1 MPSKFA
7 DGIIL
12 RWQNFHYTPSPA
24 TAMAYVIFNELF
36 VAGKAMEINMIFF
49 VLVLLLLIFNKMEI
63 SKPGEFNKDYI
74 SPDGTLAVKGI
85 FVALILLSHG
95 KGYIELGGIY
105 DEPYIA
111 MQNHLNQMVVAMFL
125 FYSGFGMMESMKK
138 KQFAYVQSVATKR
151 FPNLLLNYD
160 LAVLLFFVL
169 GYIIGRPYTAKQL
182 LIALTAWEG
191 IGNSSWYIFAI
202 LVMYIAVMIAFLPK
216 KFNQS
221 KALEIVSI
229 VVLTALSIAVVWGLK
244 KVGRPGFCYN
254 TIILF
259 PLGFWY
265 SYFKNT
271 IERLLM
277 KNDIIYSCT
286 LAVVVIAYIL
296 AFMHR
301 WDRLLIFEIWA
312 MLFCALMILLT
323 MKISLQ
329 NEVLKFLGK
338 HIFSIYIL
346 QRIPMI
352 FLDHYGVSDRHK
364 YIFLIASFALT
375 TAMAVVFEFVTGKIS
390 SAIWKPKKKLN

>member
-1 MPSKFA
+1 
-7 DGIIL
+7 
-12 RWQNFHYTPSPA
+12 
-24 TAMAYVIFNELF
+24 
-36 VAGKAMEINMIFF
+36 MIFF
-49 VLVLLLLIFNKMEI
+49 VLILLLLIFNKMEI

-74 SPDGTLAVKGI
+74 SPDGTLAIKGI

-95 KGYIELGGIY
+95 KSYLELGGAY

-125 FYSGFGMMESMKK
+125 FYSGFGMMESLKK

-160 LAVLLFFVL
+160 LAVMLFFIL
-169 GYIIGRPYTAKQL
+169 GFIIGQPYTIKQF
-182 LIALTAWEG
+182 LIALTSWEG

-216 KFNQS
+216 KFSQS
-221 KALEIVSI
+221 KAVELVSI
-229 VVLTALSIAVVWGLK
+229 IILTALSIAVVWGMK
-244 KVGRPGFCYN
+244 KIERPDYSYN

-271 IERLLM
+271 IEKLLM

-286 LAVVVIAYIL
+286 LAVVVVAYFL
-296 AFMHR
+296 AYMHR
-301 WDRLLIFEIWA
+301 WDRFLIYEIWA
-312 MLFCALMILLT
+312 ILFCTLVILLT

-364 YIFLIASFALT
+364 YVFLVASFALT
-375 TAMAVVFEFVTGKIS
+375 TAIAVAFDFVTGKLS

>member
-1 MPSKFA
+1 
-7 DGIIL
+7 
-12 RWQNFHYTPSPA
+12 
-24 TAMAYVIFNELF
+24 
-36 VAGKAMEINMIFF
+36 MIFF
-49 VLVLLLLIFNKMEI
+49 VLILLLLIFNKMDI

-95 KGYIELGGIY
+95 KGYLTLGGAY

-111 MQNHLNQMVVAMFL
+111 LQNHLNQMVVAMFL
-125 FYSGFGMMESMKK
+125 FYSGYGMMESMKK
-138 KQFAYVQSVATKR
+138 KQFGYVKSIAVKR

-169 GYIIGRPYTAKQL
+169 GYIIGEPQTVKSL
-182 LIALTAWEG
+182 LVALTAWNG

-202 LVMYIAVMIAFLPK
+202 LAMYVATMIAFLPK
-216 KFNQS
+216 KLSES
-221 KALEIVSI
+221 KAVEFVSLI
-229 VVLTALSIAVVWGLK
+229 VLTALGIELVWALK
-244 KVGRPGFCYN
+244 EVGKPSFFYN

-271 IERLLM
+271 IEKVLM
-277 KNDIIYSCT
+277 KNDVIYSVFLA
-286 LAVVVIAYIL
+286 LAVVAYIFAYL
-296 AFMHR
+296 HR
-301 WDRLLIFEIWA
+301 WDRLIAYEVWA
-312 MLFCALMILLT
+312 VLFCVIIVMLT

-338 HIFSIYIL
+338 HIFSIYII

-352 FLDHYGVSDRHK
+352 LLDYYGVSDRHK

-375 TAMAVVFEFVTGKIS
+375 VAMALIFDFVTGKIS
-390 SAIWKPKKKLN
+390 SAIWKKPKNADRQQSTLTTN

>member
-1 MPSKFA
+1 
-7 DGIIL
+7 
-12 RWQNFHYTPSPA
+12 
-24 TAMAYVIFNELF
+24 
-36 VAGKAMEINMIFF
+36 MIFF
-49 VLVLLLLIFNKMEI
+49 VLILLLLIFNKMEI

-105 DEPYIA
+105 DDAYIA
-111 MQNHLNQMVVAMFL
+111 LQNHLNQMVVAMFL
-125 FYSGFGMMESMKK
+125 FYSGYGMMESMKK
-138 KQFAYVQSVATKR
+138 KQFAYVKSIATKR

-160 LAVLLFFVL
+160 LAVLLFFAL
-169 GYIIGRPYTAKQL
+169 GYIIGKPQTVKNL
-182 LIALTAWEG
+182 LIALTAWNG

-202 LVMYIAVMIAFLPK
+202 LAMYVATLIAFLPK
-216 KFNQS
+216 KFSES
-221 KALEIVSI
+221 KAVEIVSLVI
-229 VVLTALSIAVVWGLK
+229 LTVLGIALVFALK
-244 KVGRPGFCYN
+244 KAGKPGFFYN

-271 IERLLM
+271 IEKLLM

-286 LAVVVIAYIL
+286 LAVVVVAYIL

-312 MLFCALMILLT
+312 ILFCMLMVMLT

-338 HIFSIYIL
+338 HIFSIYII

-352 FLDHYGVSDRHK
+352 LLDHYGVSERHK
-364 YIFLIASFALT
+364 YIFLIASFAIT
-375 TAMAVVFEFVTGKIS
+375 VAMALIFDFVTGKIS

>member
-1 MPSKFA
+1 M
-7 DGIIL
+7 
-12 RWQNFHYTPSPA
+12 
-24 TAMAYVIFNELF
+24 
-36 VAGKAMEINMIFF
+36 
-49 VLVLLLLIFNKMEI
+49 
-63 SKPGEFNKDYI
+63 
-74 SPDGTLAVKGI
+74 
-85 FVALILLSHG
+85 
-95 KGYIELGGIY
+95 
-105 DEPYIA
+105 
-111 MQNHLNQMVVAMFL
+111 
-125 FYSGFGMMESMKK
+125 
-138 KQFAYVQSVATKR
+138 
-151 FPNLLLNYD
+151 
-160 LAVLLFFVL
+160 L
-169 GYIIGRPYTAKQL
+169 GYIIDRPYTAKQL

-244 KVGRPGFCYN
+244 KPEDPVFA
-254 TIILF
+254 TIQSSF
-259 PLGFWY
+259 PTRIWY

-271 IERLLM
+271 IEKLLM

-286 LAVVVIAYIL
+286 LAIVVIAYIL

-352 FLDHYGVSDRHK
+352 FLDHYGVSERHK
-364 YIFLIASFALT
+364 YIFLIASLR
-375 TAMAVVFEFVTGKIS
+375 
-390 SAIWKPKKKLN
+390 